1 MMPGYFSVRSDADLP
16 DRVLMIGLDGT
27 TFDVLDP
34 LISEGT
40 TPTIGRLVAEGARG
54 PLETIFPPLT
64 AAAWTSAVTGKNPG
78 KHGILEF
85 FLRKKGTFE
94 EIAVNQRLRDSRALW
109 DLLGDAGLR
118 SIVTNVPC
126 TYPPEPI
133 DGVMISDFLTPCGRR
148 DFVAPEGLLDEIEER
163 FGPYRLH
170 LGGTYRKGAIDS
182 VVDELVDEVEY
193 KSRVN
198 CFLMEREEW
207 SACLTHVWGTDRIQ
221 HELWHVFDDSHPRHD
236 SEEGR
241 QYAVRVRDYW
251 RKVDDE
257 IARMVEAA
265 GPGVHTMLVSDHGF
279 GPLHKYCSFNVWLM
293 QQGLLRLKRD
303 AMTTVKR
310 LAFALG
316 LTPELAFK
324 LSRRVPAGKA
334 KAKRGVT
341 ADRKKRGL
349 LNEIFLS
356 FNDVDW
362 SRTLVYS
369 KGNYGQLFLNLKGRE
384 PYGVISPGAEY
395 ERIRDDIVRRLR
407 EIRDPRTGGPLLGQV
422 FKREEIFWGPHVEE
436 APDICFLPD
445 DMRYISI
452 GDMDFTSNRF
462 IVDAFG
468 ISGGHRMHGIFVAH
482 GPSVRTDVRANEPRI
497 VDVAPTILHLL
508 GQPIPD
514 DVDGRVLEEILTD
527 DFTRQ
532 NPVRSVAASG
542 GHDAADADLTVE
554 ESSEIRDR
562 LRELGYLG

>member
-1 MMPGYFSVRSDADLP
+1 VP
-16 DRVLMIGLDGT
+16 DRVFMLGLDGA

-34 LISEGT
+34 LMAEGT
-40 TPTIGRLVAEGARG
+40 MPALARLVAEGARG

-94 EIAVNQRLRDSRALW
+94 EVAVNQRLRDSRAVW
-109 DLLGDAGLR
+109 DMLGDAGLR

-126 TYPPEPI
+126 TYPPDPI
-133 DGVMISDFLTPCGRR
+133 DGVMVSDFLTPPGKR
-148 DFVAPEGLLDEIEER
+148 DFVTPGGLLDEIEQE

-170 LGGTYRKGAIDS
+170 LGGTYRKGGIDA
-182 VVDELVDEVEY
+182 VVDELVD

-198 CFLMEREEW
+198 CYLMRREEW
-207 SACLTHVWGTDRIQ
+207 SACITHIWGTDRIQ
-221 HELWHVFDDSHPRHD
+221 HELWHLFDESHPRHD
-236 SEEGR
+236 RTEAAR
-241 QYAVRVRDYW
+241 FRHRVTDYW
-251 RKVDDE
+251 KRVDDE
-257 IARMVEAA
+257 IARMIETA
-265 GPGVHTMLVSDHGF
+265 GPATNSLLVSDHGF

-303 AMTTVKR
+303 ARTTVKR

-316 LTPELAFK
+316 VTPELAFK
-324 LSRRVPAGKA
+324 VSRRLPTT

-341 ADRKKRGL
+341 ADRRKRGL
-349 LNEIFLS
+349 LNELFLS

-362 SRTLVYS
+362 NRTTVYS
-369 KGNYGQLFLNLKGRE
+369 KGNYGQLFVNLAGRE
-384 PYGVISPGAEY
+384 PYGVVTEGVEY
-395 ERIRDDIVRRLR
+395 ERVRDDLIRRLR
-407 EIRDPRTGGPLLGQV
+407 EIRDPRAGTPLIGGV
-422 FKREEIFWGPHVEE
+422 FKREELYSGPHLDE
-436 APDICFLPD
+436 APDVCFLPD

-452 GDMDFTSNRF
+452 GDMDFTSNTF

-482 GPSVRTDVRANEPRI
+482 GPAIRAGGRAVNARI
-497 VDVAPTILHLL
+497 VDVAPTLLHLV

-514 DVDGRVLEEILTD
+514 DVDGRVVEEVLSDSFVAGRT
-527 DFTRQ
+527 
-532 NPVRSVAASG
+532 VRRVPATAARPPL
-542 GHDAADADLTVE
+542 DAAVDGD
-554 ESSEIRDR
+554 ESREIRDR